1 MGFSELVE
9 KKRKNNNCALD
20 SRSHIVNKKID
31 FSDLVKKS
39 KKITKIMR
47 VWAPKLNYE
56 IMFTF
61 PDKK

>member
-1 MGFSELVE
+1 M
-9 KKRKNNNCALD
+9 
-20 SRSHIVNKKID
+20 IVGLTLLRKKID

-39 KKITKIMR
+39 KKSTKIMR

-56 IMFTF
+56 ISFTF